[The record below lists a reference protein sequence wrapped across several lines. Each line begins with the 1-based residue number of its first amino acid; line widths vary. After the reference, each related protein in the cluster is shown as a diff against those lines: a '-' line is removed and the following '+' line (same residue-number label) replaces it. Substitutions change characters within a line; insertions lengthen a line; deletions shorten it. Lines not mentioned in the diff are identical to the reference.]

1 MNHRFPLLLATA
13 ATVLLVPIAVTV
25 AQEAAKTEA
34 KTEAKAEA
42 KTEAKIP
49 EGQKLFL
56 DNGCTSCHSMKGQ
69 GIEKKKSATTT
80 AATEPPAAST
90 TPATPATPSTSTAHK
105 PPDLSAAG
113 LDHDKAWITKFL
125 LKTETLHD
133 KKHMKTWK
141 GTDEQ
146 LATLTAWL
154 ADQKNAEAAGLKASS
169 DKAVKEAEE
178 AKQEATEA
186 KQEAKEAKEAA
197 EKAADHAD
205 EAKKDAEKA
214 KEPQGK

>member
-1 MNHRFPLLLATA
+1 MSQRFPLLLATA
-13 ATVLLVPIAVTV
+13 ATALLLPVAVTV

-34 KTEAKAEA
+34 KAEA
-42 KTEAKIP
+42 KTEAEIKIP
-49 EGQKLFL
+49 EGQKIFM
-56 DNGCTSCHSMKGQ
+56 DSGCTSCHSMKGQ
-69 GIEKKKSATTT
+69 GIEKKKSATATT
-80 AATEPPAAST
+80 ATEPTAA
-90 TPATPATPSTSTAHK
+90 PATPATGG

-113 LDHDKAWITKFL
+113 LEHDKAWITKFL

-141 GTDEQ
+141 GTNEQ

-169 DKAVKEAEE
+169 DKAVKEAEAAKQQATE

-186 KQEAKEAKEAA
+186 KQDA
-197 EKAADHAD
+197 EKAADQAD

-214 KEPQGK
+214 KEQPQGK

>member
-1 MNHRFPLLLATA
+1 MNKRFPLLLATA
-13 ATVLLVPIAVTV
+13 ATALLVPIAVTV
-25 AQEAAKTEA
+25 AQEAAKTEV
-34 KTEAKAEA
+34 KAEA
-42 KTEAKIP
+42 KTEAVAKIP
-49 EGQKLFL
+49 EGQKIFL
-56 DNGCTSCHSMKGQ
+56 DSGCTSCHSMKGQ
-69 GIEKKKSATTT
+69 GIEKKKSETAT
-80 AATEPPAAST
+80 AATESTPA
-90 TPATPATPSTSTAHK
+90 PATPAAPAAGK

-113 LDHDKAWITKFL
+113 LEHDKAWITKFL

-154 ADQKNAEAAGLKASS
+154 ADQKNAEAAGLKAAS
-169 DKAVKEAEE
+169 DKAAKEAGE

-186 KQEAKEAKEAA
+186 KQEAKEAKQDA
-197 EKAADHAD
+197 EKAADKAD

-214 KEPQGK
+214 KDQSQGK